1 MVLEHQSSFLKNVI
15 HKKVLQTVFNCAVQ
29 YCAVHVGQCGIG
41 H

>member
-15 HKKVLQTVFNCAVQ
+15 HKKYLKQYSVVLFSTVQFMWDT
-29 YCAVHVGQCGIG
+29 GIG